1 MKILSK
7 KIAIVGATGA
17 VGRVFLDLLNDNFPG
32 EKDLYLLASKKSEGK
47 KISCGNQ
54 EFIVEDLATFDFSR
68 ADIAFFSAGANIS
81 GEFAPKAK
89 EQGCTVID
97 NSSKFRK
104 DENIPLIIPEVNG
117 NILDQINLP
126 AIISNPNCSTAQLLV
141 ALKPIHDLFEISRV
155 DVVTFQAVSGSGQNA
170 IEELINQTKSSL
182 NGEQISRDVYGAQ
195 IAFNVIAAGN
205 LEENNYTDEEMKISF
220 ETKKI
225 LDKNISISATSVR
238 VPVIYGHSIAAHVKT
253 NKKIDLPK
261 LNEALDS
268 QPGLDK
274 YSNKNFLSPN
284 PVEHA
289 EGKNPV
295 SVGRVRA
302 DLWEEDRVN
311 IWVVADNLR
320 KGAALNS
327 LQIMEKILDE

>member
-1 MKILSK
+1 MCI
-7 KIAIVGATGA
+7 
-17 VGRVFLDLLNDNFPG
+17 
-32 EKDLYLLASKKSEGK
+32 
-47 KISCGNQ
+47 
-54 EFIVEDLATFDFSR
+54 
-68 ADIAFFSAGANIS
+68 
-81 GEFAPKAK
+81 
-89 EQGCTVID
+89 
-97 NSSKFRK
+97 
-104 DENIPLIIPEVNG
+104 
-117 NILDQINLP
+117 
-126 AIISNPNCSTAQLLV
+126 
-141 ALKPIHDLFEISRV
+141 
-155 DVVTFQAVSGSGQNA
+155 
-170 IEELINQTKSSL
+170 
-182 NGEQISRDVYGAQ
+182 RDR
-195 IAFNVIAAGN
+195 
-205 LEENNYTDEEMKISF
+205 
-220 ETKKI
+220 
-225 LDKNISISATSVR
+225 NISISATSVR

-274 YSNKNFLSPN
+274 YSNENFLSPN